1 MNFKRVVSTVLSV
14 TLMASLLNGFAI
26 PAYAS
31 GDDVIAIEASRL
43 PEENL
48 VTDSVVYMGTSAT
61 NLNEAD
67 ATYAITV
74 YRDGDVSG
82 EASVE
87 VKTHDLTA
95 VYGKDYEL
103 YENDVEVTGDGISI
117 LEKNSKQQA
126 DEEEEEAVV
135 YYEEPFEDMQ
145 GPFAY
150 SNLDNSE
157 EKSSLALLKE
167 AQTGEETRETY
178 PTEFKGLSDSI
189 MQSLAPELGNI
200 MESSSS
206 MILNFAPGETEKVIK
221 FRILDDSDSEG
232 NEGFTI
238 TLNNPEGTSVYG
250 VTATAVTI
258 TDDEPVVHSTV
269 SFSDSEYN
277 AEDGKVEITVIREG
291 AQYSVSDVLFRTSG
305 DSATAGEN
313 YIEQNSIIAFMP
325 YETEKTVEM
334 SVSGEGRFDVFLS
347 EFKGCDEG
355 EYTRA
360 TVNISN
366 DGEFE
371 LFEEDTKSFDIGIS
385 DKTYSVEY
393 EMNQPTGTILD
404 TGYDPAL
411 EVGTYYFSS
420 DSGHGG
426 IFSYSK
432 DQYGGS
438 KPWGCGVRESKYV
451 YKSDSDMSQNY
462 GSLKYYHTSTW
473 KNGYTYT
480 ESTSTIPGVY
490 YQYIIPDWRETSSFG
505 SAAGVNPQQSRFELF
520 DGSTSI
526 GKNSVMGS
534 FSRSQN
540 KGAVKLE
547 KQNKNLTAK
556 VYAMDDDGSKTP
568 KSYVEFYGLAA
579 MYKKYTISV
588 ETPDEKGY
596 ISGSGKFS
604 AIPAQVKT
612 ASGAQVPYQ
621 EGKRDIYVNTNEDNS
636 NIVFEITDGDVNGV
650 KDKFG
655 TLTGY
660 KITIDPGKSEEK
672 TELNYPANY
681 LTFLDSGTHSA
692 ALDYKTE
699 TVNKIKSRVK
709 SDLRRI
715 PVDKYFVDWIDSEQ
729 KKTVSSGHGYY
740 QILKFKPVFDY
751 NNVSVQV
758 VDAVGGSAAF
768 NNSKLTSGSTVPYH
782 AGDSID
788 LSATA
793 ASAGQHVEGYEVST
807 DGGVNFNLITDTS
820 TLLLRPDTKYIV
832 RPRVADN
839 DNRIEIQFES
849 EEAKK
854 RLHITNLIDQSKLK
868 DDLAGRYILNLNP
881 NESVV
886 EKMMA
891 PEPGSVYN
899 LQILVDQDENSDY
912 IYRPVIKTALDENTY
927 KTQYFDVVAK
937 SKMADNIIKL
947 DVEKVAKSDLTYFS
961 VTGSVISDFKPIRT
975 IGTATASFPVT
986 GYNLFAG
993 GEQEEFYNSK
1003 TGNINQFINR
1013 VSASTDD
1020 NGKYRLEGIYAKN
1033 GDTITVLAT
1042 NGSNSQICA
1051 VTLSSDGLKAED
1063 ISHSYNEIDEENKT
1077 NTMKT
1082 EMVKGYVVAQ
1092 EGIKLAYPS
1101 NAPYVASIMYNYNK
1115 SENTAKVRLTDNTV
1129 RMFDDTLNITAVVNP
1144 MGRKISKA
1152 IFTAYTVTGKKTEFT
1167 APADE
1172 NNPGIFIVSIEKMLD
1187 TLHNGDKIY
1196 VRLVD
1201 EECNT
1206 VSNTYYDEV
1215 LEEEV
1220 TTTNE
1225 IPIEYPDVDTG
1236 LMTYVENELIAPQ
1249 TYEFTTTPTV
1259 NIPLMGNMKGNA
1271 SSGIISFT
1279 RTNWDGNTGY
1289 TLTLNLDGAY
1299 TTGKTLSTP
1308 DKLNNFK
1315 KFKNG
1320 VSEIESMRKEAVGAV
1335 EDVYNA
1341 SCERAILEANNC
1353 DTAFGAGSGDGL
1365 RDAAATLE
1373 KEKKEVT
1380 KAMNNRAAKNKDK
1393 AVAGFNRSTL
1403 SIDAMFMLM
1412 FEFVYNP
1419 VKNDYILSCGSV
1431 CIGGT
1436 MSYSKVMYTTIY
1448 GVPVYLQIGG
1458 SLQVDFPVSYTT
1470 EKGQNALTSGDFN
1483 TYAGN
1488 IAERLSRDTTGGMEV
1503 MLSAKVQ
1510 AGVGMCGVIGA
1521 RGYINLSLQTSI
1533 IGDSD
1538 GLTKESGVL
1547 FSTTGGIGID
1557 LLITSIDI
1565 NLFSVLVGTGAY
1577 SNKTSYDFFGGLVS
1591 AGSKGKIASYSASDE
1606 YELLSVK
1613 EDGTVVGKHD
1623 YFAGNDDMSS
1633 FGKNDGLTLMGM
1645 PEIQNINVLLD
1656 NAAERTR
1663 PQLVDL
1669 GQERKMLVFM
1679 GSDANAD
1686 EYNKARLM
1694 YSVQNNGEWSTPKI
1708 VSDDETVDSTPEVLK
1723 KDNKVY
1729 IAWADASRKLTEED
1743 SLKDKLITFGISMAV
1758 YDVEEDTMGSEITL
1772 TYDGYFNLS
1781 PQLNVVGDKMY
1792 CNYMKRDLTDAENE
1806 EDLLDMT
1813 NLYSTMAYRCY
1824 DFDTNTIEDEKY
1836 ISIKHSELTDPLVL
1850 DYNEVTTQAGG
1861 ANYMLSTYTVDED
1874 MNFMTDG
1881 DREVFLEIY
1890 NIDDDKSYY
1899 PIKLSDDYVSQS
1911 VPKLTDIDGTIIL
1924 TWIEDGYLFE
1934 MMNVTDLINAL
1945 TDSSNTHNA
1954 YINSDSD
1961 DAQWYK
1967 RTASELGMSYE
1978 NYIDSIYSDLCFDDF
1993 YVYET
1998 NFKGKDEQRTAI
2010 SSYKLV
2016 SDGDDLYVFY
2026 TDFGDEHSDLT
2037 GVELYGAKFKRYQD
2051 DGSNEQEDQ
2060 EWGWSD
2066 SVKITDSGKVIDE
2079 FDLFIDA
2086 NEHIHAVSNFYEQ
2099 SIDANGK
2106 ITYSPNQLVTI
2117 DFGIVNSLDVENFDL
2132 SSSLIPGEKSEIVFD
2147 VANNGLLT
2155 ANGFDV
2161 TVSAVKDGAETVI
2174 YTDSSEEIIETGE
2187 STQLNIL
2194 WDVPEDISDTK
2205 IKVVVSEKDVDGGE
2219 IVFEEDVP
2227 NESKLEFSGNSVTW
2241 SESTPHFTTTV
2252 KNKGSIASEA
2262 YECRVI
2268 KNDDSEKEYFTFTV
2282 DSLAP
2287 GETREYT
2294 QAFEIVPEDFNEK
2307 GIIPIKATAYKGEEA
2322 VAYTVTDI
2330 VVSEPVVAQINN
2342 GEETLEMTYG
2352 KSSQLSV
2359 AVAPWSEIAGDA
2371 VYYSSDVNVA
2381 NVNQQGEV
2389 YAAGNGSAKI
2399 VVFYPSENV
2408 YDEIEVSVSGA
2419 SEPTAKPSPTPT
2431 AEPTKKPSSGGSS
2444 GHSIASRTP
2453 NPTEMPKATESP
2465 RPTETPEA
2473 TESPK
2478 PTEKKLPFE
2487 DVAMD
2492 QWYYESIL
2500 SVYEKGLMSGIT
2512 DTLFEP
2518 DMDITRG
2525 MFVTVLHRMEG
2536 EPAANTQYT
2545 FEDVDADAYYA
2556 DAVAWASE
2564 NGIISGFS
2572 ETEFR
2577 PDGNITR
2584 EQMTRILLGYYTY
2597 KGEGPEG
2604 AWAIRLDY
2612 TDLDKIS
2619 DWAMDSVMFCTMK
2632 GIVEGN
2638 DDGSFNPQGNT
2649 TRAQAAVVME
2659 KINDAV

>member
-1 MNFKRVVSTVLSV
+1 MKFKRAVSAVLSF

-103 YENDVEVTGDGISI
+103 YEDDVEVTGDGISI

-126 DEEEEEAVV
+126 DEEDEEAVV
-135 YYEEPFEDMQ
+135 YYKEPFEDMQ

-150 SNLDNSE
+150 SDLDSAE

-178 PTEFKGLSDSI
+178 PTEFEGLSYSI

-206 MILNFAPGETEKVIK
+206 MILNFASGETEKVIK

-232 NEGFTI
+232 SEGFTI

-250 VTATAVTI
+250 VTATAVAI
-258 TDDEPVVHSTV
+258 TDDEPAVHSTV

-277 AEDGKVEITVIREG
+277 AENGKVEITVIREG

-334 SVSGEGRFDVFLS
+334 SVSGEGKFDVFLS
-347 EFKGCDEG
+347 EFKGCEEG

-371 LFEEDTKSFDIGIS
+371 LFAEDTKSFNIEIS

-420 DSGHGG
+420 DNGHGG
-426 IFSYSK
+426 IFKYSK

-556 VYAMDDDGSKTP
+556 VYAMDENGSKTP

-588 ETPDEKGY
+588 ETPAETTY
-596 ISGSGKFS
+596 ISGGGSFS

-636 NIVFEITDGDVNGV
+636 NIVFEITDGDINGV

-660 KITIDPGKSEEK
+660 TIKIDPGTADER
-672 TELNYPANY
+672 TELNYPADY
-681 LTFLDSGTHSA
+681 LNFLDNGTHSG
-692 ALDYKTE
+692 ALDYTADA
-699 TVNKIKSRVK
+699 VNKIKSRVN

-729 KKTVSSGHGYY
+729 KKTVSSGYGYY

-751 NNVSVQV
+751 NNVNVKVEDS
-758 VDAVGGSAAF
+758 VGGSATF

-807 DGGVNFNLITDTS
+807 DGGVNFNLITDTA
-820 TLLLRPDTKYIV
+820 TLLLRPDTKYTI
-832 RPRVADN
+832 RPHVADN

-868 DDLAGRYILNLNP
+868 DDLAGRYILNLNSDKS
-881 NESVV
+881 NVKE
-886 EKMMA
+886 MMA
-891 PEPGSVYN
+891 PEAGSVYN
-899 LQILVDQDENSDY
+899 LQILVDQDKNSDY

-927 KTQYFDVVAK
+927 KTQYFDFMAK
-937 SKMADNIIKL
+937 SKMVDNIIKL
-947 DVEKVAKSDLTYFS
+947 DVEKVKKSELTYFS

-1020 NGKYRLEGIYAKN
+1020 NGKYRLEGIYAKS

-1042 NGSNSQICA
+1042 NGSNSQIYA
-1051 VTLSSDGLKAED
+1051 LTLSSDGLTAED
-1063 ISHSYNEIDEENKT
+1063 ISHAYNEVDKATKT

-1082 EMVKGYVVAQ
+1082 ETVKGYVVAQ

-1152 IFTAYTVTGKKTEFT
+1152 IFTAYTVTGKKTEFV
-1167 APADE
+1167 ALADE

-1249 TYEFTTTPTV
+1249 TYEFTETPTV

-1341 SCERAILEANNC
+1341 SCERLILDANNC
-1353 DTAFGAGSGDGL
+1353 DTAFGAGSGDDL
-1365 RDAAATLE
+1365 RAAAATLE

-1380 KAMNNRAAKNKDK
+1380 KAMNNRTAKNKDR
-1393 AVAGFNRSTL
+1393 AVAGFNHSAL

-1412 FEFVYNP
+1412 FEFVYDP
-1419 VKNDYILSCGSV
+1419 VKNDYIFSCGSV

-1436 MSYSKVMYTTIY
+1436 LSYSKVMYTTIY

-1458 SLQVDFPVSYTT
+1458 TLQVDFPVSYTT
-1470 EKGQNALTSGDFN
+1470 EEGKNALTSGDFN

-1503 MLSAKVQ
+1503 MISAKVQ

-1521 RGYINLSLQTSI
+1521 RGYINLSLQTAI

-1565 NLFSVLVGTGAY
+1565 NLFSIMVGTGAY
-1577 SNKTSYDFFGGLVS
+1577 SGKTKYDFFGGLVS
-1591 AGSKGKIASYSASDE
+1591 AGSNGKIASYSASGE
-1606 YELLSVK
+1606 NELLSVK
-1613 EDGTVVGKHD
+1613 EDGTVVQKHD

-1663 PQLVDL
+1663 PKLVDL
-1669 GQERKMLVFM
+1669 GQERKMLVFI
-1679 GSDANAD
+1679 GSDADAD

-1694 YSVQNNGEWSTPKI
+1694 YSVQNNGEWSTPEI
-1708 VSDDETVDSTPEVLK
+1708 VSDDETVDSTPEVLV

-1729 IAWADASRKLTEED
+1729 IAWADASRKFTQED
-1743 SLKDKLITFGISMAV
+1743 SLKDKLNTFGISTAV

-1772 TYDGYFNLS
+1772 TEDEFFNLS
-1781 PQLNVVGDKMY
+1781 PQLNAVGNKIY
-1792 CNYMKRDLTDAENE
+1792 CNYMKRELTNAENE
-1806 EDLLDMT
+1806 EGLLDMT
-1813 NLYSTMAYRCY
+1813 NLYSTMAYRSY
-1824 DFDTNTIEDEKY
+1824 DFDTNTIEEEKY
-1836 ISIKHSELTDPLVL
+1836 ISIRHGELTDPLVF
-1850 DYNEVTTQAGG
+1850 DYNEITTQAGG
-1861 ANYMLSTYTVDED
+1861 KNYMISTYTVDED
-1874 MNFMTDG
+1874 MNLMTDG
-1881 DREVFLEIY
+1881 DREVFFEIY
-1890 NIDDDKSYY
+1890 NIDDDKKYY
-1899 PIKLSDDYVSQS
+1899 PIQLSDDYASQS

-1945 TDSSNTHNA
+1945 TDTDTITDGA
-1954 YINSDSD
+1954 YTNSASD

-1967 RTASELGMSYE
+1967 KTASELGLSDEEYD
-1978 NYIDSIYSDLCFDDF
+1978 DSIYENICNNDF

-1998 NFKGKDEQRTAI
+1998 NFKGNDEQRTVI

-2051 DGSNEQEDQ
+2051 DGSDEQEDQ

-2066 SVKITDSGKVIDE
+2066 SIKITDSGRVIDE

-2086 NEHIHAVSNFYEQ
+2086 DKHIHAVSNYYEQ
-2099 SIDANGK
+2099 SINANGK

-2132 SSSLIPGEKSEIVFD
+2132 PSSLIPGEKSEIVFD

-2174 YTDSSEEIIETGE
+2174 YTDSSEETIETGE

-2205 IKVVVSEKDVDGGE
+2205 IKVVVREKDVDGGE

-2227 NESKLEFSGNSVTW
+2227 NESKLEFSGTSVTW
-2241 SESTPHFTTTV
+2241 SKSTPHFATTV
-2252 KNKGSIASEA
+2252 TNTGSIASEA
-2262 YECRVI
+2262 YECKVI

-2287 GETREYT
+2287 GETRDYT
-2294 QAFEIVPEDFNEK
+2294 QAFEIVPEDFNEQ

-2322 VAYTVTDI
+2322 AAYTVTDI

-2352 KSSQLSV
+2352 ESCQLSV
-2359 AVAPWSEIAGDA
+2359 AVAPWSELAGDA

-2399 VVFYPSENV
+2399 GVFYPSENV
-2408 YDEIEVSVSGA
+2408 YDEIEVSVNGA
-2419 SEPTAKPSPTPT
+2419 SEPTPTVKPTR
-2431 AEPTKKPSSGGSS
+2431 KPSSGGNSS
-2444 GHSIASRTP
+2444 RPIESSTP
-2453 NPTEMPKATESP
+2453 NPTEMPETTEA
-2465 RPTETPEA
+2465 PE
-2473 TESPK
+2473 

-2487 DVAMD
+2487 DVAED
-2492 QWYYESIL
+2492 QWHYESIL
-2500 SVYEKGLMSGIT
+2500 SVYENGLMSGIT
-2512 DTLFEP
+2512 DTLFGP

-2525 MFVTVLHRMEG
+2525 MFVTVLHRMEE
-2536 EPAANTQYT
+2536 EPAADTQYT
-2545 FEDVDADAYYA
+2545 FEDIDADAYYA
-2556 DAVAWASE
+2556 DAVAWAIE
-2564 NGIISGFS
+2564 NGIVSGFS

-2577 PDGNITR
+2577 PDENITR

-2597 KGEGPEG
+2597 KGEGPEV
-2604 AWAIRLDY
+2604 AWAIHLDY
-2612 TDLDKIS
+2612 TDLDQIS

-2649 TRAQAAVVME
+2649 TRAQAAVVMG
-2659 KINDAV
+2659 KINDAF